1 MVVTSAK
8 WLANV
13 IQLMPY
19 GNGSIP
25 SGVEWRLKHP
35 DTKFHV
41 IVEGPMRYRNQPH
54 TLPSP
59 LQGVVG
65 RQPVLT
71 RHDQIQ
77 PTLTKTDHSPA
88 HNKGLVVFEADI
100 LSVHLLRGVHGCLLQ
115 QLQALSQWR
124 CELGGGRSEE
134 GEGRGRGREEGGGD
148 LVSVETLL
156 LPLSCAVFLRLR
168 GGGGGGGGERKGSK

>member
-8 WLANV
+8 WLANF
-13 IQLMPY
+13 IQLTPY
-19 GNGSIP
+19 GNGVGTGCGLRLGSIP
-25 SGVEWRLKHP
+25 SGVEWRLNHP

-41 IVEGPMRYRNQPH
+41 IAEGPMRYRNQPH
-54 TLPSP
+54 TVPWP
-59 LQGVVG
+59 LQAVVD

-71 RHDQIQ
+71 RHDQMQ

-124 CELGGGRSEE
+124 CELGGGRGEE
-134 GEGRGRGREEGGGD
+134 GEGRGRG
-148 LVSVETLL
+148 S
-156 LPLSCAVFLRLR
+156 
-168 GGGGGGGGERKGSK
+168 

>member
-1 MVVTSAK
+1 
-8 WLANV
+8 
-13 IQLMPY
+13 
-19 GNGSIP
+19 
-25 SGVEWRLKHP
+25 
-35 DTKFHV
+35 
-41 IVEGPMRYRNQPH
+41 MRYQNQPH

-59 LQGVVG
+59 LQAVVD
-65 RQPVLT
+65 RQPLLT
-71 RHDQIQ
+71 RHDQMQ

-124 CELGGGRSEE
+124 CELGGGRRVRGG
-134 GEGRGRGREEGGGD
+134 GEGAREEVGGD

-156 LPLSCAVFLRLR
+156 LPLSCVVFLIV
-168 GGGGGGGGERKGSK
+168 